1 MATSTGTPTA
11 RLIVGGL
18 YLLKAG
24 FAALM
29 LLLAVTGLAP
39 GLLVAPI
46 QAGVGMA
53 FVTVFFG
60 VMVFVWGGIGL
71 GLLKGSR
78 FALMLAI
85 AIAALNAIGCLGAG
99 NAVGFFIEAAITV
112 GLLMSRDVRSA
123 YSA

>member
-1 MATSTGTPTA
+1 MATSTPTA

-18 YLLKAG
+18 YLLKAC
-24 FAALM
+24 FAGLM
-29 LLLAVTGLAP
+29 LVLALTGVAP
-39 GLLVAPI
+39 GLFIAPI

-53 FVTVFFG
+53 FVTLFFG
-60 VMVFVWGGIGL
+60 SMIVVWGGIGL

-85 AIAALNAIGCLGAG
+85 GIAALNAIGCLGAG

>member
-1 MATSTGTPTA
+1 MANSTPTA

-18 YLLKAG
+18 YLLKAC

-29 LLLAVTGLAP
+29 LLLALTGIAP
-39 GLLVAPI
+39 GLLIAPI
-46 QAGVGMA
+46 EAGVGLA

-60 VMVFVWGGIGL
+60 AMVVVWGGIGL

-85 AIAALNAIGCLGAG
+85 GIAALNAIGCLGAG

-112 GLLMSRDVRSA
+112 GLVMSRDVRSA

>member
-1 MATSTGTPTA
+1 MASSTPTA

-18 YLLKAG
+18 YLLKAC

-29 LLLAVTGLAP
+29 LVLALTG
-39 GLLVAPI
+39 VAPALFTAPL

-53 FVTVFFG
+53 FVTLFFG
-60 VMVFVWGGIGL
+60 SMILVWGGIGL

-85 AIAALNAIGCLGAG
+85 GIAALNAIGCLGAG

>member
-1 MATSTGTPTA
+1 MASSTPTA

-18 YLLKAG
+18 YLFKAC

-29 LLLAVTGLAP
+29 LVLAVTGIAP
-39 GLLVAPI
+39 GLFVAPI

-53 FVTVFFG
+53 FVSLFFG
-60 VMVFVWGGIGL
+60 SMIVVWGGIGL

-85 AIAALNAIGCLGAG
+85 GIAALNAIGCLGAG
-99 NAVGFFIEAAITV
+99 NAMGFFIEAAITV

-123 YSA
+123 YSS